1 MLIAVILL
9 SILSAVLSYLVYINY
24 KKAEQATQYCE
35 SYVRFISTLF
45 FRFSATRDHIKEVD
59 RLGSFQ
65 ADDEVGFI
73 FKEIDQ
79 SVDDLYTFI
88 TRYVNTDTKDEKDEK
103 AEN

>member
-1 MLIAVILL
+1 MLIAIILL
-9 SILSAVLSYLVYINY
+9 SVLSIVLTYLVYVNY
-24 KKAEQATQYCE
+24 KKAEQATRYCE
-35 SYVRFISTLF
+35 SYVQFISTLF
-45 FRFSATRDHIKEVD
+45 FRFAATRDHIKDVD

-88 TRYVNTDTKDEKDEK
+88 TRYVNTDTQDEKNTK
-103 AEN
+103 AED

>member
-9 SILSAVLSYLVYINY
+9 SVLSAVLGYLVYVNY
-24 KKAEQATQYCE
+24 KKAEQATLYCE
-35 SYVRFISTLF
+35 SYVRFISAIY
-45 FRFSATRDHIKEVD
+45 FRFRNTRDHIKEVD

-103 AEN
+103 AED